1 MKLINPPL
9 ESDRRRVSRRFVS
22 AVGVFAA
29 LLDATPSVASAQ
41 RADSTGYVTVEG
53 GTRVYF
59 EVHGRARDTVI
70 VPGGVML
77 APHLSALGT
86 EFTVVFYDPRGRGK
100 SDWVDD
106 ARRVTVA
113 DEVRDLEA
121 VRAHFRISRAAIVGF
136 SYLGLVSAIYA
147 ADNPQQVSRLV
158 LMGPMAPDM
167 QTASRYAPPE
177 RKARSDAATA
187 KLARARAGADT
198 TDFAADC
205 RRWYDAYGP
214 LYVGDAGDASRITT
228 EFCVLQNESP
238 SRLFWR
244 NEQFNR
250 SLGRRWDYTRKAG
263 MIRAPTLVIQGDRDL
278 AVSPDGAR
286 RWTELIPDARL
297 IMLAGAGHLTYLERH
312 ERVMPALER
321 FLKGQWPG
329 EAMQL
334 RTTRD

>member
-1 MKLINPPL
+1 MELMSAPHQ
-9 ESDRRRVSRRFVS
+9 SHHRRVSVRFVS
-22 AVGVFAA
+22 VVGGFAA
-29 LLDATPSVASAQ
+29 VLCATPSAVSAQ
-41 RADSTGYVTVEG
+41 PPDSSGYVTVEG
-53 GTRVYF
+53 GSRVYF

-70 VPGGVML
+70 VPGAVIL
-77 APHLSALGT
+77 APHLSALRT
-86 EFTVVFYDPRGRGK
+86 EFTVVFYDPRGRGQ

-121 VRAHFRISRAAIVGF
+121 VRAHFKISRAAVIGF

-158 LMGPMAPDM
+158 LMGPMAPDQ

-177 RKARSDAATA
+177 RKTRTDAATA
-187 KLARARAGADT
+187 KFTQARAGADT
-198 TDFAADC
+198 TDFATDC

-214 LYVGDAGDASRITT
+214 LYVGDVGDASRITT
-228 EFCVLQNESP
+228 EFCVHQNESP
-238 SRLFWR
+238 SRLLWR
-244 NEQFNR
+244 NDQFNR
-250 SLGRRWDYTRKAG
+250 SLGRRWDYTRKASL
-263 MIRAPTLVIQGDRDL
+263 IRAPTLVIQGDRDL

-286 RWTELIPDARL
+286 RWTELIPEARL
-297 IMLAGAGHLTYLERH
+297 IMLSGAGHLTYLERH
-312 ERVMPALER
+312 ERVLPALER

>member
-1 MKLINPPL
+1 MKLINPPHQ
-9 ESDRRRVSRRFVS
+9 SDRRRVSRRFVS

-41 RADSTGYVTVEG
+41 RADSSGYVTVED

-158 LMGPMAPDM
+158 LMGPMAPDL

-177 RKARSDAATA
+177 RKARTDAATA
-187 KLARARAGADT
+187 KFTRARAGADT

-205 RRWYDAYGP
+205 RRWYDAYGQ
-214 LYVGDAGDASRITT
+214 LYVGDPGDASRITT

-250 SLGRRWDYTRKAG
+250 SLGRRWDYTRKAA

-286 RWTELIPDARL
+286 RWTELIQDARL